1 MDQNGEDV
9 KKLLDVIDEL
19 RPTLNLLKE
28 MQDSGLTETL
38 SYLVSNFDRI
48 FNYTTKME
56 FYDLLTA
63 LKKLLVIL
71 QPISSMSDEDIEAVA
86 KMLEPMPSA
95 FKEAKSRSESAKQIK
110 TMDLIRMLR
119 SEDMAYLIFL
129 AMAISERMRK

>member
-9 KKLLDVIDEL
+9 KKLLDVMDEL

-63 LKKLLVIL
+63 LKKLSVLL
-71 QPISSMSDEDIEAVA
+71 QPISAMSDEDIESVA
-86 KMLEPMPSA
+86 KMLGPLPSA
-95 FKEAKSRSESAKQIK
+95 IKEAKSRSESAKPVK
-110 TMDLIRMLR
+110 TMDLIRILR
-119 SEDMAYLIFL
+119 SDDMAFLIFL
-129 AMAISERMRK
+129 AMAVSERMRK